1 MSSEFIRGLIILAA
15 AMLLVLPALAI
26 DAEAYEVVKAAQ
38 AFRARGEAVQPAP
51 DGNIYCEAEEFKVTK
66 PGWQAQPWGANYY
79 AATFANCFLSRK
91 AFLGAPEQCD
101 ETTAT
106 INVDI
111 KQAGKYLVLAR
122 YEACYRFETQFTI
135 RIEQNGRTV
144 FDKRYGARDNIKIW
158 AFGEKYKTEVAWSWG
173 AVENVVWEGYL
184 GPDAQNTY
192 AELQPGLA
200 TITLIAGRQQGD
212 AAKRNV
218 DLIMLTTDEKQVADR
233 VAKEGYLPLDGM
245 LTQAGDVFL
254 RVTNLGQ
261 APATVTVDPQTQHS
275 PYWVHLRNW
284 KTVTIPAD
292 PGQTTDWVDIGGTMD
307 TLNDGQWGVKVAGS
321 PCKLEYGARTADGN
335 IVKIKEYANVSGSLN
350 LIAYADVRYSRL
362 VRTRQEGVDDLLNY
376 LKAIPMQGKTPTQTM
391 IVAHTSIPQ
400 IDDIFGT
407 NGRYLK
413 GPKRGTDLRSST
425 LEQIEAFCQ
434 KLTPEERTDYL
445 YISMGDE
452 IGSTA
457 GLKPKTEL
465 LRKYLPNAGIGANF
479 SPHGGATHAYLGGV
493 NHWVT
498 TFRDD
503 VLTMPWGED
512 YIWQLPVGTPQ
523 MNSINLDL
531 FRAGI
536 RGKPNGR
543 IMYYVMP
550 HMPGNI
556 PEMWRRLW
564 YSAIGHGAKH
574 FNLFEFHPV
583 WTAYTEN
590 HVTGKE
596 MYGMVLKTFREYG
609 TFEDIIQTGQVRP
622 SAAALWFSETAD
634 KHNDYANSGG
644 AAKRALYIAV
654 LHQQIPLDFVVDQ
667 DAADGTLNQYKVLY
681 LTDRH
686 VSKASSEKIAAWVRN
701 GGILFATAGAGQFDE
716 NNQPNTVLRDLLGV
730 SETKFDAPAE
740 ALVGF
745 IKQDLP
751 FVQPVD
757 TVTETAGKEQFPAFG
772 AVSRVQAKPDFAVSG
787 TFADGSPA
795 MGTRTVGKGAVIYCG
810 FLPGLTYFK
819 PAIPKKPLDR
829 GTTPDAMAHYLPVDF
844 DKRMGSLIGAPI
856 LNANQAAG
864 KELRPVTLSTPLVE
878 ATVIESKA
886 GTAITLTNWTNT
898 PVKGLQV
905 TANIPVPT
913 KSVTLSTGKP
923 VQVSTVNGKT
933 VFTLDLDI
941 ADTLILR

>member
-1 MSSEFIRGLIILAA
+1 MSSELMRALFIFAA
-15 AMLLVLPALAI
+15 VMLLVIPALAI
-26 DAEAYEVVKAAQ
+26 DAEAYEAVKAAQ
-38 AFRARGEAVQPAP
+38 AYRAKGEAVTPAP
-51 DGNIYCEAEEFKVTK
+51 DGTYFCEAEEFKVTK
-66 PGWQAQPWGANYY
+66 PGWEAQPWGANYY

-91 AFLGAPEQCD
+91 AFLGAPEQTD
-101 ETTAT
+101 DATAT
-106 INVDI
+106 MTVDI
-111 KQAGKYLVLAR
+111 KQAGKYLVMAR
-122 YEACYRFETQFTI
+122 YEATYRFETQFTI
-135 RIEQNGRTV
+135 KVEQGGRTV
-144 FDKRYGARDNIKIW
+144 FNKLYGARDNVKIW
-158 AFGEKYKTEVAWSWG
+158 AFSEKYKKEVAWSWG

-184 GPDAQNTY
+184 GEGANNTY
-192 AELQPGLA
+192 AELQPGRA
-200 TITLIAGRQQGD
+200 TITLIAGKQQGD

-218 DLIMLTTDEKQVADR
+218 DLIMLTTDEQQVKDR
-233 VAKEGYLPLDGM
+233 VAKEGYLPLDGW
-245 LTQAGDVFL
+245 LTQADDVFI
-254 RVTNLGQ
+254 RATNLGQ
-261 APATVTVDPQTQHS
+261 APATVKVDPQTQHS
-275 PYWVHLRNW
+275 PYWVHIRHW
-284 KTVTIPAD
+284 KPVAVTVD
-292 PGQTTDWVDIGGTMD
+292 PGQTSDWVDIGGTMD
-307 TLNDGQWGVKVAGS
+307 TLNDGQWGVNVAGS

-362 VRTRQEGVDDLLNY
+362 IRTRQEGVDDLLEY

-400 IDDIFGT
+400 LNDIFGT

-413 GPKRGTDLRSST
+413 GPNKGTDLRSQT
-425 LEQIEAFCQ
+425 LAQLEAFCQ
-434 KLTPEERTDYL
+434 KLSPEERASYL

-452 IGSTA
+452 IGSTD
-457 GLKPKTEL
+457 GLKPQTEL
-465 LRKYLPNAGIGANF
+465 LRKYLPNAGIGANY

-498 TFRDD
+498 AFRDD

-512 YIWQLPVGTPQ
+512 YIWQLPMGTPQ
-523 MNSINLDL
+523 MNSINLDM

-536 RGKPNGR
+536 RGKPNGK

-564 YSAIGHGAKH
+564 YSAMGHGAKH

-609 TFEDIIQTGQVRP
+609 TFEDIIQAGQVRP
-622 SAAALWFSETAD
+622 SQLGLWFSETAD

-644 AAKRALYIAV
+644 AAKRALYIAIIN
-654 LHQQIPLDFVVDQ
+654 QQVPLDFLVDQ

-686 VSKASSEKIAAWVRN
+686 VSKASSAKIAAWVQN
-701 GGILFATAGAGQFDE
+701 GGRLFATAGAGMYDE
-716 NNQPNTVLRDLLGV
+716 NNQPNTMLRGLLGV
-730 SETKFDAPAE
+730 NETKFDAPAE

-745 IKQDLP
+745 VKQDLP
-751 FVQPVD
+751 FVQPLDEVTFPGRPAPLD
-757 TVTETAGKEQFPAFG
+757 TAIPAYG
-772 AVSRVQAKPDFAVSG
+772 AVSRVTAANGATVVG
-787 TFADGSPA
+787 TFKDGSPA
-795 MGTRTVGKGAVIYCG
+795 YVTQMVGKGYTAYCG
-810 FLPGLTYFK
+810 FLPGLSYFQ

-829 GTTPDAMAHYLPVDF
+829 GTTPDAMAHYLPTTF
-844 DKRMGSLIGAPI
+844 DQRLNVIVGSFVPA
-856 LNANQAAG
+856 Q
-864 KELRPVTLSTPLVE
+864 LRPVTISAPLVE
-878 ATVIESKA
+878 ATVIESKV

-913 KSVTLSTGKP
+913 KKVTLSTGKP
-923 VQVSTVNGKT
+923 VKVGKVNGKT

-941 ADTLILR
+941 ADTIILR